1 MLGVKNVNAS
11 ILLKYE
17 GIDESKSFQL
27 LSWRARRM
35 DALDYLEV
43 IDLAPR
49 SVKLLTNK
57 DAAIRG
63 IWSNNQSCGDRF
75 FFSKLVTLNRGVF
88 CCKTNPF
95 LKVCSEIQ
103 EVFIWVN
110 SNSLCIEI
118 SLNSPES
125 SVIRELTNY

>member
-1 MLGVKNVNAS
+1 MLGVKSVNAS

-17 GIDESKSFQL
+17 WIDESKSFQL

-49 SVKLLTNK
+49 SVKVVKNK
-57 DAAIRG
+57 EGARCR
-63 IWSNNQSCGDRF
+63 IWSSNEYCGDRF
-75 FFSKLVTLNRGVF
+75 FFSALVLVDKGVF
-88 CCKTNPF
+88 RCKTIPF

-110 SNSLCIEI
+110 LNSLCIEI